1 MRGLN
6 WLDFLVIGAYLVG
19 ITALGIFVGRRQRD
33 SKDYFVAD
41 REIPWWAVM
50 ISVVASETSALTFIS
65 IPGLAYVGNL
75 GFLQVAMGYLLGRI
89 VVAYVLLP
97 RYYQGELVT
106 AYALLE
112 KRFGLATRR
121 FTSIVFM
128 VTRAMADSVRVFAT
142 AVPIALII
150 GPLLPRQYVM
160 PVAVLVL
167 GTLTVLYTIK
177 GGMRAVVWTEIVQ
190 ASVYVFGGLAAMY
203 LIGHAVNGGW
213 GSIIDVAGA
222 AGKLKTLDFNWDPSQ
237 PHNVYAGL
245 IGGAFLS
252 MASHGA
258 DQLIVQRLLSSRTLK
273 DGQAA
278 IIGSGVVIIA
288 QFALFLMIGVGL
300 WVLNKGV
307 VFPSADA
314 IFPTFII
321 DHMPHGLLG
330 LLLAAILA
338 ATMSTHSGAINS
350 LAAASVHDIYLPLT
364 GKTAQDPSVL
374 GISKMMALI
383 WGVVLTGGALLFP
396 ENPKLPIVVV
406 ALSIASF
413 TQGGL
418 LGGFFLGIFW
428 RRAIQ
433 RDAIVGMSIAI
444 AVMAFIVFAKQLLP
458 ADIVRAL
465 PEPNQL
471 RVIMDASAAADPMK
485 ARYYAFLV
493 AMSRI
498 AWPWYVLI
506 GTTITMVVGILS
518 SFTHRPP
525 AAPVAVS

>member
-6 WLDFLVIGAYLVG
+6 ALDFVVIVAYLLG
-19 ITALGIFVGRRQRD
+19 ITLLGIWVGRRQRD

-41 REIPWWAVM
+41 REIPWWAVLFS
-50 ISVVASETSALTFIS
+50 IVASETSALTFIS

-75 GFLQVAMGYLLGRI
+75 GFLQVATGYLLGRI
-89 VVAYVLLP
+89 VVANTLLP
-97 RYYQGELVT
+97 RYYVGNLVT

-128 VTRAMADSVRVFAT
+128 VTRGMADSVRVFAT

-150 GPLLPRQYVM
+150 GPLLPPRAVM

-167 GTLTVLYTIK
+167 GTLTVIYTIR

-190 ASVYVFGGLAAMY
+190 ASVYLLGGIAAIV
-203 LIGHAVNGGW
+203 LIGAAVHGGW
-213 GSIIDVAGA
+213 GAIVDQARA
-222 AGKLKTLDFNWDPSQ
+222 AGKLRIVDWYAGFDR
-237 PHNVYAGL
+237 PHTMFAGL
-245 IGGAFLS
+245 IGGAFLA

-258 DQLIVQRLLSSRTLK
+258 DQLIVQRLLSARSLK
-273 DGQAA
+273 HAQAA
-278 IIGSGVVIIA
+278 VIGSGVVVII

-300 WVLNKGV
+300 WVLYSAQT
-307 VFPSADA
+307 FPVPDS

-321 DHMPHGLLG
+321 DRMPHGLVG

-350 LAAASVHDIYLPLT
+350 LSAASTHDIYLPLT
-364 GKTAQDPSVL
+364 GRTGDDPRTLRV
-374 GISKMMALI
+374 GKVFALC

-396 ENPKLPIVVV
+396 ANPTTPVVVV

-413 TQGGL
+413 TYGGL
-418 LGGFFLGIFW
+418 LGGFFLAIFW
-428 RRAIQ
+428 RRARQ
-433 RDAIVGMSIAI
+433 ADAILGMAVGI
-444 AVMAFIVFAKQLLP
+444 AVMSVVVFAKP
-458 ADIVRAL
+458 IGAAV
-465 PEPNQL
+465 PEWKPFL
-471 RVIMDASAAADPMK
+471 APLAA
-485 ARYYAFLV
+485 
-493 AMSRI
+493 I

-506 GTTITMVVGILS
+506 GTVITLLVGMLS
-518 SFTHRPP
+518 SMTHPP
-525 AAPVAVS
+525 LIPVQAAPPSGLRTT